1 MPTKKTLVIYSIILF
16 SLISPALTITVS
28 SDQVIPPYWNLSWS
42 YREEIKIPIPTDS
55 PFAKLQPI
63 DLNIKFRNPSWAID
77 EKQHSIRVCCWDGNQ
92 WHEIESQIYDLKHTS
107 SKYINECRIVFL
119 IPEIA
124 DGNEQ
129 YFIYY
134 DKNSKPS
141 PNYVDHIQIEDAYY
155 YYEPISDIS
164 AEGDYYK
171 ITQDGII
178 VYGIGQKGQILD
190 RKLSQAVINL
200 EPNTKEFGIIHS
212 DVVGSFA
219 FSYQEGIKETDEV
232 ASDQKFV
239 SKEIFIDG
247 NLMGEVGVISK
258 SSNEHLLSTNI
269 YRYYYCP
276 NLNFKRINV
285 KVKHEVVE
293 ESIVEGLENVDGRFG
308 ALASLRSKSERIHRM
323 RFGEIL
329 PYLHVYDESDNI
341 RQYRMNLNPETND
354 REWIIP
360 FEDDCD
366 LGEEAWFSYD
376 EGETGKAHAIIFYS
390 NKNVVKQGTN
400 ETDGIQIKLAEKEYL
415 DIVGAEVDYAA
426 INFGRNSFEK
436 YGSHDLIIP
445 NDLVVEFNAELF
457 TTLEGGYKNV
467 IEEAKFFRELVK
479 YREKDRSG
487 LFEGD
492 EDIYTLTVV
501 PKITGRVLSHPA
513 LSDIAGFSL
522 IQTWAELYKDDT
534 LISTSYPVKPLFGA
548 PVIKFPKT
556 PPGEYLVK
564 IYRQIGK
571 REKTYIGVSSVTIEK
586 DTRLPVSCTWEKNIK
601 ISTLNQYDK
610 GIKDIELII
619 LKNETT
625 VAKNK
630 TTKEGLT
637 EFKIPF
643 SLNKNYLLKA
653 YYKGFIIHQKQIK
666 KLQNKIEIKLPL
678 YDLTIDIKDELDLP
692 PGVDVRPFLTS
703 PDMYNSHEITP
714 ENIAPGKYIFKEIP
728 SAIYDLQISFGRFS
742 NKKTITIPDDSDAT
756 EIKFNALFRLEIELF
771 DSQGNSIQNNNQKI
785 DIIRN
790 GQIIHKS
797 ISPNK
802 KINLPPAKYT
812 INVYSND
819 ELTATKNIQLTNDK
833 NIKIVTTQKSIIP
846 ILITGLIIVF
856 IAEIIVLLI
865 LKKIS
870 LNTFLK
876 LLAMALILSSLFQPW
891 WALNA
896 SSNDNISTK
905 KTETFIL
912 PQVTIETVNYN
923 GKTNLDLATI
933 PEIFT
938 NFLGALLFVVLSG
951 FILMGISF
959 LPNIFLKRRY
969 AKILISASI
978 IFLTIVAVAF
988 SFGMSKICEIGLGSL
1003 QGEGPLEVTL
1013 SNGETVFMSANWGLG
1028 PGFYLCIIAAI
1039 ITITAGLIDSIKKEN
1054 WPKALRN
1061 NKILKF

>member
-77 EKQHSIRVCCWDGNQ
+77 ENQHSIRVCCWDGNQ
-92 WHEIESQIYDLKHTS
+92 WHEIESQIYDLKHKS

-219 FSYQEGIKETDEV
+219 FSYQQGIKETDEV

-376 EGETGKAHAIIFYS
+376 EGETGKAHAVIFW
-390 NKNVVKQGTN
+390 V
-400 ETDGIQIKLAEKEYL
+400 
-415 DIVGAEVDYAA
+415 
-426 INFGRNSFEK
+426 
-436 YGSHDLIIP
+436 
-445 NDLVVEFNAELF
+445 
-457 TTLEGGYKNV
+457 
-467 IEEAKFFRELVK
+467 
-479 YREKDRSG
+479 
-487 LFEGD
+487 
-492 EDIYTLTVV
+492 
-501 PKITGRVLSHPA
+501 
-513 LSDIAGFSL
+513 
-522 IQTWAELYKDDT
+522 
-534 LISTSYPVKPLFGA
+534 
-548 PVIKFPKT
+548 
-556 PPGEYLVK
+556 
-564 IYRQIGK
+564 
-571 REKTYIGVSSVTIEK
+571 
-586 DTRLPVSCTWEKNIK
+586 
-601 ISTLNQYDK
+601 
-610 GIKDIELII
+610 
-619 LKNETT
+619 
-625 VAKNK
+625 
-630 TTKEGLT
+630 
-637 EFKIPF
+637 
-643 SLNKNYLLKA
+643 
-653 YYKGFIIHQKQIK
+653 
-666 KLQNKIEIKLPL
+666 
-678 YDLTIDIKDELDLP
+678 
-692 PGVDVRPFLTS
+692 
-703 PDMYNSHEITP
+703 
-714 ENIAPGKYIFKEIP
+714 
-728 SAIYDLQISFGRFS
+728 
-742 NKKTITIPDDSDAT
+742 
-756 EIKFNALFRLEIELF
+756 
-771 DSQGNSIQNNNQKI
+771 
-785 DIIRN
+785 
-790 GQIIHKS
+790 
-797 ISPNK
+797 
-802 KINLPPAKYT
+802 
-812 INVYSND
+812 
-819 ELTATKNIQLTNDK
+819 
-833 NIKIVTTQKSIIP
+833 
-846 ILITGLIIVF
+846 
-856 IAEIIVLLI
+856 
-865 LKKIS
+865 
-870 LNTFLK
+870 
-876 LLAMALILSSLFQPW
+876 
-891 WALNA
+891 
-896 SSNDNISTK
+896 
-905 KTETFIL
+905 
-912 PQVTIETVNYN
+912 
-923 GKTNLDLATI
+923 
-933 PEIFT
+933 
-938 NFLGALLFVVLSG
+938 
-951 FILMGISF
+951 
-959 LPNIFLKRRY
+959 
-969 AKILISASI
+969 
-978 IFLTIVAVAF
+978 
-988 SFGMSKICEIGLGSL
+988 
-1003 QGEGPLEVTL
+1003 
-1013 SNGETVFMSANWGLG
+1013 
-1028 PGFYLCIIAAI
+1028 
-1039 ITITAGLIDSIKKEN
+1039 
-1054 WPKALRN
+1054 
-1061 NKILKF
+1061 